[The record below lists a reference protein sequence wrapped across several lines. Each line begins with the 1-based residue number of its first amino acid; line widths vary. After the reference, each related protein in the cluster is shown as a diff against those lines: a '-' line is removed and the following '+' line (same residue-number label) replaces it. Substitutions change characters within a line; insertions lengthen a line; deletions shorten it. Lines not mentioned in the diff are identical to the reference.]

1 MIIPHCTDTSD
12 DLGNDKAKLI
22 VVIVIPIVIV
32 LFILIIIAIVSTLT
46 AYHYYKCK
54 RNRLQ
59 NDMVSSILYIALKII
74 MITVLFN

>member
-12 DLGNDKAKLI
+12 DLGNDKADLI

-32 LFILIIIAIVSTLT
+32 LFILIVIAIVSILT
-46 AYHYYKCK
+46 AYHYYYKCK

-59 NDMVSSILYIALKII
+59 NDMVSSILL
-74 MITVLFN
+74 